1 MPVKVFCPNPDC
13 DALYSIADEIVGR
26 TVRCKR
32 CGTKFVPGDDSVGI
46 LPSPPTMSDPP
57 TPKLDLPSPFG
68 RYRVVKK
75 LGQGGMGA
83 VYLARD
89 DELERNV
96 ALKLPT
102 VSFGVLYP

>member
-75 LGQGGMGA
+75 L
-83 VYLARD
+83 
-89 DELERNV
+89 
-96 ALKLPT
+96 
-102 VSFGVLYP
+102 